1 MTAIVAAI
9 GAHLRKPAPS
19 RRVLNSSL
27 AKNGMLMAIQEK
39 SPTTFRQ
46 MQTRFMP
53 MRAGLAAPIRLTM
66 AVVSAIGAHL
76 RMRAPSRRLLDSRL
90 PANGMLIAAQE
101 KSPRTFR
108 ALLGRFMPMRAG
120 LATPI
125 GLAMAVVS

>member
-1 MTAIVAAI
+1 MSGETIAA
-9 GAHLRKPAPS
+9 
-19 RRVLNSSL
+19 
-27 AKNGMLMAIQEK
+27 QEK
-39 SPTTFRQ
+39 DLRTFRPSL
-46 MQTRFMP
+46 TGFMP
-53 MRAGLAAPIRLTM
+53 MRAGLATPIGLAM

-125 GLAMAVVS
+125 GLAMAVVSAIGAHLRKRAFLHAALESSLT